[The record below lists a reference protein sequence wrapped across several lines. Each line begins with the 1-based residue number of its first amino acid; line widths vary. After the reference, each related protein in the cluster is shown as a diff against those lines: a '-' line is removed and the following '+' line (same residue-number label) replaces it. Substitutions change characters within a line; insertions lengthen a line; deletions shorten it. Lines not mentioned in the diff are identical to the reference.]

1 MKDNKKTMYTLIGM
15 AIMLF
20 GFVLPA
26 MGPVTQVGIRI
37 VFIFAG
43 TLFLWSVVGGPW
55 VSLLAIALFGLSGY
69 TETFTVAFS
78 AAIGDESIVLTMLA
92 FILFGGGLTAS
103 QSMQYVTRYILTRK
117 YIAGKPYI
125 MMATIGICAYMLA
138 FIVNQMVSVLI
149 MFVVVAG
156 MCKTVEVEHG
166 KDKIWIYMFGMVF
179 LGAGIGQP
187 GFVYKG
193 MGFSMIRVFTS
204 ITEEAYT
211 ISPNGYML
219 YNMIMSL
226 LLMAAFLILVK
237 FIFRPDVS
245 KLKNITVESMEKAS
259 DLPPISKSQ
268 KCYLWMTLLFLLMT
282 ILPTMGNLG
291 TLPVLSLLKKV
302 GVLGIL
308 VFWIVTFAVV
318 KIEGKP
324 LLNIQKAAGTGI
336 VWNVL
341 LMVAAGLL
349 LGNAIGNTDLGIIIA
364 IKNFLTPVLAGKP
377 TLVIVFIIYLAA
389 LLITN
394 FAVNVAMAI
403 ALMPVIVAC
412 STQLGLNPAPIALG
426 VMMICFVA
434 MMTPAASPLAAF
446 CYGEEKYYTSQEIR
460 SYAVPISFIA
470 VLLFTFIGYPLA
482 MIMVGI

>member
-1 MKDNKKTMYTLIGM
+1 
-15 AIMLF
+15 
-20 GFVLPA
+20 
-26 MGPVTQVGIRI
+26 
-37 VFIFAG
+37 
-43 TLFLWSVVGGPW
+43 
-55 VSLLAIALFGLSGY
+55 
-69 TETFTVAFS
+69 
-78 AAIGDESIVLTMLA
+78 
-92 FILFGGGLTAS
+92 
-103 QSMQYVTRYILTRK
+103 
-117 YIAGKPYI
+117 
-125 MMATIGICAYMLA
+125 
-138 FIVNQMVSVLI
+138 
-149 MFVVVAG
+149 
-156 MCKTVEVEHG
+156 
-166 KDKIWIYMFGMVF
+166 
-179 LGAGIGQP
+179 
-187 GFVYKG
+187 
-193 MGFSMIRVFTS
+193 
-204 ITEEAYT
+204 
-211 ISPNGYML
+211 
-219 YNMIMSL
+219 
-226 LLMAAFLILVK
+226 
-237 FIFRPDVS
+237 
-245 KLKNITVESMEKAS
+245 
-259 DLPPISKSQ
+259 
-268 KCYLWMTLLFLLMT
+268 MT